1 MIKSLYIR
9 NYVLIQTLDLDFES
23 GLTAFT
29 GETGAGKSIIV
40 GALSLLFGQRAD
52 IQVIGP
58 HADDAEII
66 AICHIES
73 GSEADLWL
81 KSQELEHD
89 GEIEI
94 RRTIHKS
101 GRSKIWL
108 GGKPSTNKTIQQ
120 LGEMVLQIH
129 GQHDQVKLLQPAQQL
144 HIVDS
149 YGDFKQL
156 LQDINAISDDWR
168 TLQKQLEGLH
178 NSGSLSAEQLQL
190 LQYQFEELSNLELQE
205 NEYDSL
211 HKQLEQATHAVE
223 LKSSLTQAQ
232 QLLSNGDL
240 NASQILNNVSQSLSQ
255 TKGYDFSSIIGMLSE
270 ASINIE
276 EAAAEI
282 GLIEQNIDDDP
293 QTLQTVEQRLDQI
306 YSVGRKQ
313 KIEPHQLYQHT
324 QELQARLSKHSEQDS
339 EKQELEKAIQDSLDQ
354 FHNLAKQLHKKR
366 QKAAQA
372 LATEISKQ
380 VKTLGLADAQLKIEV
395 HRDSDKTPN
404 PLGQDQ
410 VEFTVAIN
418 KGQSF
423 QSLSKTASGGELS
436 RIALAI
442 EVSINQQQSGTFV
455 FDEVDTG
462 VGGATAEMIGQL
474 MQQLGHNNQ
483 VFAVTHLPQVA
494 GFADQHLQVSK
505 ENVNGIT
512 QSAVAVLEHEQR
524 IHELARMSGG
534 QNITE
539 TTLAQA
545 REFLK
550 TG

>member
-9 NYVLIQTLDLDFES
+9 NYVLIQTLDLDFET

-52 IQVIGP
+52 VQVIGP
-58 HADDAEII
+58 HAEDCEII
-66 AICHIES
+66 AICDIAKN
-73 GSEADLWL
+73 SEADLWL
-81 KSQELEHD
+81 QAQELEHD

-94 RRTIHKS
+94 RRSVNKS

-108 GGKPSTNKTIQQ
+108 GGKPSTNKTIQK

-149 YGDFKQL
+149 YGNYKDL
-156 LQDINAISDDWR
+156 LADIGAVSTQWR
-168 TLQKQLEGLH
+168 QLQKQLDQLH
-178 NSGSLSAEQLQL
+178 DNGSLSAEQLQL
-190 LQYQFEELSNLELQE
+190 LQYQFEELSNLQLQE
-205 NEYDSL
+205 HEYEQL
-211 HKQLEQATHAVE
+211 HQQLEQATHAIE
-223 LKSSLTQAQ
+223 LKSNLTQAQ
-232 QLLSNGDL
+232 QLLSSGDL
-240 NASQILNNVSQSLSQ
+240 NASQILNSVSQSLSQ
-255 TKGYDFSSIIGMLSE
+255 TKGFDLTEIIGMLNE

-282 GLIEQNIDDDP
+282 GQIEQNIDDDP
-293 QTLQTVEQRLDQI
+293 QTLQKVEQRLDQI
-306 YSVGRKQ
+306 YTVGRKQ

-324 QELQARLSKHSEQDS
+324 QELQARLQIHGDQDS
-339 EKQELEKAIQDSLDQ
+339 EKKNLETAIEKALDKFQ
-354 FHNLAKQLHKKR
+354 KLAAQLHKQR
-366 QKAAQA
+366 QKSADQLAA
-372 LATEISKQ
+372 EISQQ
-380 VKTLGLADAQLKIEV
+380 VKTLGLGDAELKIEV
-395 HRDSDKTPN
+395 NRDSDKTPN
-404 PLGQDQ
+404 ALGQDQ

-442 EVSINQQQSGTFV
+442 EVAINQQQSGTFV

-474 MQQLGHNNQ
+474 MQKLGHNNQ

-505 ENVNGIT
+505 ENIDGIT
-512 QSAVAVLEHEQR
+512 QSAVAVLDQEQR
-524 IHELARMSGG
+524 ILELARMAGG
-534 QNITE
+534 QKITA